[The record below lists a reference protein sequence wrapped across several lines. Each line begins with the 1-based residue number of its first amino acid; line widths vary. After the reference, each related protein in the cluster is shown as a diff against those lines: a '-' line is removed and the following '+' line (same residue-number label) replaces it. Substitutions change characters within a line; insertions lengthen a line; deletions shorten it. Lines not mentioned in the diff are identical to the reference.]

1 MAGSSCEHILRKIVV
16 ILQDEGAQ
24 NENSEE
30 FVQNKENLQEM
41 MLDNANHRQVLQM
54 KSKELDALEMRI
66 NLDEQLLA
74 NRNAERAS
82 HTDI

>member
-16 ILQDEGAQ
+16 ILQDERAQ

-30 FVQNKENLQEM
+30 FLQNKENLQEM